1 MPRLEHIESNAALA
15 RAFKPMSA
23 RQRRHLEESI
33 ESGHKLSMR
42 QFFCDH
48 QDA

>member
-15 RAFKPMSA
+15 FKPMSA
-23 RQRRHLEESI
+23 RQRRHLDESI
-33 ESGHKLSMR
+33 ESGHTLAMR
-42 QFFCDH
+42 QYFCDH